1 MRSASWGGRRTWAA
15 SPDDE
20 RAGISPARDRRER
33 RRATVSLSGGD
44 RALGARRP
52 RLERSRHDVGIHAD
66 SPEDAPVAGLG
77 FDEADSL
84 RIRSRAGGMLVV
96 VAHPDA
102 DAAVLAERVD
112 IARDRA
118 VAATADLLLLAVE
131 HHFGVEKTHVG
142 MIRLGHRGVA
152 DEVHGRRVLEIFV
165 AEGVPNQ
172 RRHDLLAALVGDLL
186 DPLGEL
192 DLEKARH
199 VDAVVALQDVGDAAF
214 AGLAVDADDGL
225 VAAAEIGRIDRQG
238 GGFPDFA
245 VRALQRLEALVDR

>member
-1 MRSASWGGRRTWAA
+1 MRRASWGGRRTWAV
-15 SPDDE
+15 SPDVE

-44 RALGARRP
+44 RAVGGRRH

-84 RIRSRAGGMLVV
+84 RIRSRAGGVLVV

-118 VAATADLLLLAVE
+118 VAAAADLLFLAVE
-131 HHFGVEKTHVG
+131 LHLGVEKTHVG
-142 MIRLGHRGVA
+142 MIRFGHRRVA
-152 DEVHGRRVLEIFV
+152 DEINRRDVLEVFV
-165 AEGVPNQ
+165 AEGVP
-172 RRHDLLAALVGDLL
+172 
-186 DPLGEL
+186 
-192 DLEKARH
+192 
-199 VDAVVALQDVGDAAF
+199 
-214 AGLAVDADDGL
+214 
-225 VAAAEIGRIDRQG
+225 
-238 GGFPDFA
+238 
-245 VRALQRLEALVDR
+245 